1 MSFLTG
7 FVTGLAGSIDK
18 QVQKSVERTRD
29 NIDMV
34 SKWRLK
40 KAEEREKER
49 KQKDE
54 EIKTLIQDAAYTI
67 GGSRSD
73 VDAQNLAA
81 SLYKE
86 QGLSGFTDT
95 LSFIKKQKEKGIAVN
110 PLQYFTRA
118 SADLPEDKYTQSQI
132 VRSLSD
138 AENSYVSKTDL
149 FPGELKGS
157 GLIKTLVPD
166 FDVAAAGDEKATKQM
181 DAIGFKVV
189 DSAPSLNF
197 GQYTFDREGMSYATM
212 SVKDRKSVV

>member
-18 QVQKSVERTRD
+18 QVQSSIERTRD

-40 KAEEREKER
+40 RAEEREKER

-54 EIKTLIQDAAYTI
+54 EIKSIIQDAAYTI
-67 GGSRSD
+67 GGSRND

-86 QGLSGFTDT
+86 QGLTGLTNT
-95 LSFIKKQKEKGIAVN
+95 LNFIQKQKEKGISVN
-110 PLQYFTRA
+110 PMQYFNRA
-118 SADLPEDKYTQSQI
+118 TTDLPENKYTQSQI

-138 AENSYVSKTDL
+138 AESSYV
-149 FPGELKGS
+149 
-157 GLIKTLVPD
+157 
-166 FDVAAAGDEKATKQM
+166 
-181 DAIGFKVV
+181 
-189 DSAPSLNF
+189 
-197 GQYTFDREGMSYATM
+197 
-212 SVKDRKSVV
+212 